1 MIPIRGTP
9 ARRGMPWVTLGL
21 IVANLAVFAYQLY
34 IGPQAALN
42 LFWQKGAVA
51 AQLSQLKLLSLRQ
64 SLLLLPTMFSSLF
77 LHAGWVHLLGNLWF
91 LWIFGEAL
99 EDDLGHGRFLAFYL
113 FCGFFAGIFHVL
125 AASRLTA
132 PLIGASGAIAGVL
145 GGYLVRLPK
154 APIQTLVF
162 WRLRPET
169 WQVPAFVWLGV
180 WLALQFYG
188 LRQGGTVAWVAHLG
202 GFLTGMLTVSLFAP
216 LKPAVARRRAGK
228 GRKK

>member
-9 ARRGMPWVTLGL
+9 ARRGIPWVTLGL
-21 IVANLAVFAYQLY
+21 IAANLAVYVYQLY
-34 IGPQAALN
+34 IGPQAAGD
-42 LFWQKGAVA
+42 LFAQKGAVA
-51 AQLSQLKLLSLRQ
+51 AKLSQLKLLSWHT
-64 SLLLLPTMFSSLF
+64 LLLLPTMFSSLF
-77 LHAGWVHLLGNLWF
+77 LHAGWLHLLGNLWF

-99 EDDLGHGRFLAFYL
+99 EVDLGPGRFLAFYL

-154 APIQTLVF
+154 APIHTLVF
-162 WRLRPET
+162 WRLKPET
-169 WQVPAFVWLGV
+169 WQVPAYVLLALWLG
-180 WLALQFYG
+180 LQFYG
-188 LRQGGTVAWVAHLG
+188 LRQGGTVAWMAHLG
-202 GFLTGMLTVSLFAP
+202 GFLTGLLTVSLFTP
-216 LKPAVARRRAGK
+216 MKPALAKKRVNK